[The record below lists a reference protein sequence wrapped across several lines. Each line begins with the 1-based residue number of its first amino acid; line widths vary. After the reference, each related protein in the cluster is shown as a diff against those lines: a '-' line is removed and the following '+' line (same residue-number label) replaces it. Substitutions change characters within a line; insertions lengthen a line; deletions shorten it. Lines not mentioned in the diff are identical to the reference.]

1 MTTTLIRNAT
11 IINERKKYKGSVL
24 IKGNFISD
32 IYESGKEPSS
42 LSPVAIINGEN
53 KILIPGVIDDHV
65 HFRQPGYTHK
75 ADIYTESKA
84 AVAGG
89 VTSYMEMPNTNPQT
103 VSQGLLEQKYI
114 AGERFSLA
122 NYSFYIGAT
131 NDNLCELLKANPRN
145 VCGIKLFM
153 GSSTGNM
160 LVNDPSV
167 LEQIFKESKILI
179 AAHCEDETMIK
190 VNLDQCLQKY
200 KENIPISCHS
210 FIRSGEACYQS
221 TAKAIGLA
229 TKYGTRLHVL
239 HLSTVRE
246 TDLFSNS
253 IPLKEK
259 KITSEVCISHLW
271 FNESDY
277 EKYGALIKCNPA
289 IKTEN
294 DRVGLMSALKYD
306 KIDVIASDHAPH
318 TKQEKQ
324 NKYLNAPSGVPG
336 IQHALIALLDL
347 HKRGEIEL
355 EKIVEKMCHAPAEL
369 FGIEKRGFIRQGYYA
384 DLVLIDLEKETKV
397 DNSNI
402 LYKCGWS
409 PYEGITFGSSVTHTF
424 VNGHLVYE
432 NGKVDD
438 RYRGMR
444 LMFER

>member
-1 MTTTLIRNAT
+1 MTTTLIRNVT
-11 IINERKKYKGSVL
+11 IINERKKFKGSVL

-32 IYESGKEPSS
+32 IYESGKEPSN
-42 LSPVAIINGEN
+42 LSPVSIINGEN
-53 KILIPGVIDDHV
+53 KILIPGIIDDHV

-75 ADIYTESKA
+75 ADIYTETKA

-122 NYSFYIGAT
+122 NYSFYMGAT
-131 NDNLCELLKANPRN
+131 NDNLCELLKTDPRN

-160 LVNDPSV
+160 LVDDPTV

-179 AAHCEDETMIK
+179 AAHCEDEGLIK
-190 VNLDQCLQKY
+190 ANLDQCVQKY
-200 KENIPISCHS
+200 HEDIPMSCHS
-210 FIRSGEACYQS
+210 FIRSGEACYLS
-221 TAKAIGLA
+221 TAKAVALA
-229 TKYGTRLHVL
+229 TKHGTRLHVL
-239 HLSTVRE
+239 HLSTTRE
-246 TDLFSNS
+246 TELFSS
-253 IPLKEK
+253 STPLNDK
-259 KITSEVCISHLW
+259 KITSEVCMPHLW

-277 EKYGALIKCNPA
+277 EKYGTLIKCNPA

-294 DRVGLMSALKYD
+294 DRKGLLAALKNNR
-306 KIDVIASDHAPH
+306 IDVIASDHAPH

-324 NKYLNAPSGVPG
+324 NKYLNAPSGGPG
-336 IQHALIALLDL
+336 IQNSLVVMLELY
-347 HKRGEIEL
+347 KRGEIEI
-355 EKIVEKMCHAPAEL
+355 EMIVEKMCHAPAEL
-369 FGIEKRGFIRQGYYA
+369 FRIEKRGFIRQGYYA
-384 DLVLIDLEKETKV
+384 DLVLIDMEKETKV
-397 DNSNI
+397 DSSNT

-409 PYEGITFGSSVTHTF
+409 PFEGINFSSSVTHTF
-424 VNGHLVYE
+424 VNGHLVNE

-444 LMFER
+444 LMFDR